1 MALIAW
7 YPLNGN
13 IKNHGIGDAEGII
26 TTTPAY
32 TNGKIGQC
40 LTTGGFKW
48 TATQTA
54 KNFSDNAFSYCCWI
68 YIPVDAGTAAT
79 GNNCFFGRSANPR
92 IYSIFQYPNVDDLHL
107 SWIQYTNAEKTT
119 TSTKIGCVLN
129 DFFEV
134 RTWIHLAITYEPGTV
149 KIYKNGELFDTRTG
163 TMDYSTYT
171 GFEYETDIIKNS
183 SQRYLN
189 DVRIYDECLSPKQVK
204 EISKGLVAHYKLDTP
219 MDIDNLVRNLAYS
232 VYNNFS
238 SSGTTGSLIKLAERY
253 NNCDVYRLTMTP
265 NETSLSSFK
274 TTLHGHGIYGFR
286 KVFSANTKYCFWILW
301 RPVTHNDVSVGGVA
315 SNIGGWTEIPSQEWR
330 DGWYIVGQK
339 RTGNVTE
346 NKTDSIFTSF
356 KCPSAES
363 GVPISVDFC
372 CPHLV
377 EGYDYILPE
386 FNYTGTNN
394 SYIQDCS
401 GNGYAL
407 MKKGIQSFNT
417 NSARY
422 SGSTTLGGTCSD
434 YLYRDIFTWLA
445 SPFTFNCWV
454 YQTSATSPSSGNEN
468 NTIQFIMN
476 QGRDCGY
483 AGFALCSSNGYAR
496 LFLGTD
502 VSGTYYSLNDN
513 TINLLN
519 NWHMLTG
526 TFDGSV
532 AKLYVDGV
540 QKAIKESPVDP
551 SWEQTTCFAIGKMSY
566 LATSGTTAY
575 FPFVGSISDVRIYAT
590 ALSADE
596 ILTMYKTSGIIDNKG
611 NIYAYELKEE

>member
-1 MALIAW
+1 MALRVW
-7 YPLNGN
+7 LPLNGN
-13 IKNHGIGDAEGII
+13 LNNNGLSNLGPTSFSNITWKTDGKLGKCANGCGIYHLNQDIIPNNIWTVSAWVRCPSTWGQYNNIVICINDADMNTCHIYLSII
-26 TTTPAY
+26 NGTQLNIGFNNTAQRY
-32 TNGKIGQC
+32 TVNYTFESNKWYHIAASYNG
-40 LTTGGFKW
+40 T
-48 TATQTA
+48 TATLYANGVLLGTSNITSA
-54 KNFSDNAFSYCCWI
+54 VTNCLNLAFGGRSTNA
-68 YIPVDAGTAAT
+68 AGT
-79 GNNCFFGRSANPR
+79 S
-92 IYSIFQYPNVDDLHL
+92 
-107 SWIQYTNAEKTT
+107 YTQSGVN
-119 TSTKIGCVLN
+119 L
-129 DFFEV
+129 
-134 RTWIHLAITYEPGTV
+134 
-149 KIYKNGELFDTRTG
+149 
-163 TMDYSTYT
+163 
-171 GFEYETDIIKNS
+171 DI
-183 SQRYLN
+183 N

-219 MDIDNLVRNLAYS
+219 MNIDNLVRNLAYS

-286 KVFSANTKYCFWILW
+286 KIFSANTKYCFWILW

-346 NKTDSIFTSF
+346 DKNDSIFISF

-422 SGSTTLGGTCSD
+422 SGSTTLGGTCAD
-434 YLYRDIFTWLA
+434 YLYRDTFTWLA

-454 YQTSATSPSSGNEN
+454 YQTSATSSSSGNEN
-468 NTIQFIMN
+468 NTTQFIMN

-496 LFLGTD
+496 LFLGTN
-502 VSGTYYSLNDN
+502 VSGTYYSLSDN

-540 QKAIKESPVDP
+540 QKAIKESSVDP

-566 LATSGTTAY
+566 IATSGTTAY
-575 FPFVGSISDVRIYAT
+575 FPFVGSISDVRVYAT